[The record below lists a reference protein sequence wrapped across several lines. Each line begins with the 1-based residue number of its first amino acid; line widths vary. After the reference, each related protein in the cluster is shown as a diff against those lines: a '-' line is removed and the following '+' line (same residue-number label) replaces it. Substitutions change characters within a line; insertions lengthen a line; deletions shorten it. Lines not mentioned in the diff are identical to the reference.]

1 MTPHSHHT
9 PHSSPSDPSGPSGH
23 SGHSHGQP
31 HHHGG
36 EGEAAD
42 LDWEALGAHLER
54 EAELNMPFL
63 EETTAWLRDLA
74 GGHEVTRVLDLGSG
88 PGVTTTALAHAF
100 PGAEVV
106 AVDSAEG
113 LLERARDRAAREGLG
128 ARVTTR
134 LAELPGDLPGLGTAG
149 LVWTSNVVHHL
160 GDQRAALEK
169 FAAALRPGGVLAVRE
184 RGLPARFLPRD
195 LGIGRPGLQARMDV
209 AEEDWFEAMRA
220 ELPDYTRTVEDW
232 PAILA
237 ATGLTPT
244 GSRTFL
250 TDLPAPLDAAARAH
264 LRARAERSRDGLAGN
279 LPAEDLETLDTL
291 LDDASPDGLMRRP
304 DLFFLSG
311 TTVHT
316 AVRT

>member
-1 MTPHSHHT
+1 MTPHSHS
-9 PHSSPSDPSGPSGH
+9 PHHGH
-23 SGHSHGQP
+23 P

-74 GGHEVTRVLDLGSG
+74 GAHEVTRVLDLGSG

-106 AVDSAEG
+106 AVDGAEG
-113 LLERARDRAAREGLG
+113 LLARARERATREGHG
-128 ARVTTR
+128 SRVTTR
-134 LAELPGDLPGLGTAG
+134 LAQLPDDLPDLGTAG
-149 LVWTSNVVHHL
+149 IVWTSNVVHHL
-160 GDQRAALEK
+160 GDQRAALEA
-169 FAAALRPGGVLAVRE
+169 FAATLRPGGVLAVRE

-195 LGIGRPGLQARMDV
+195 LGFGRPGIQARMDA
-209 AEEDWFEAMRA
+209 AEEDWFEVMRA
-220 ELPDYTRTVEDW
+220 DLPGYTRTVEDW
-232 PAILA
+232 PAMLA
-237 ATGLTPT
+237 AAGLAPT

-250 TDLPAPLDAAARAH
+250 TDLPAPLDAAARDH
-264 LRARAERSRDGLAGN
+264 VRSRVERARDSLAEA
-279 LPAEDLETLDTL
+279 LPAEDVETLDTL
-291 LDDASPDGLMRRP
+291 LDDSSPESLLRRP
-304 DLFFLSG
+304 DLFLLSG